1 MTNTQPPGTPARR
14 PQPPAADN
22 APARQWG
29 RRNRPLPALSTT
41 TARQTVKRVNKAMA
55 VAGDHL
61 EAADR
66 ALKEVADDLAAA
78 HRGRIWEALGH
89 SGWRAF
95 VDAELDM
102 TRTRS
107 YQILDYAEIRAG
119 LREQLAVESVN
130 SVDTFP
136 AIDLVSALTEE
147 SGRGL
152 KKHVPA
158 LAAALA
164 EQVQDALADGQ
175 ELDEDTVKDIV
186 NSAAAGVRKDVQK
199 AKKAKPLAEKKADEA
214 AVASMAEALE
224 RADRHRRNTPEVRAA
239 DESANTAGL
248 IFALLQAEKMAAKA
262 KSLADDGTGWGDTD
276 PAVALTTI
284 TRIRVLLDYLEDVAK
299 LCGPKPIAEAA
310 AEYLENM
317 S

>member
-1 MTNTQPPGTPARR
+1 MPAI
-14 PQPPAADN
+14 
-22 APARQWG
+22 
-29 RRNRPLPALSTT
+29 STT

-55 VAGDHL
+55 VVGDHL

-66 ALKEVADDLAAA
+66 ALEEVADDLAAA

-119 LREQLAVESVN
+119 LRDQLAVESVN
-130 SVDTFP
+130 TVDTFP

-199 AKKAKPLAEKKADEA
+199 AKKASKKAA
-214 AVASMAEALE
+214 AQAVLTETVVDVPPVVDNRTPAERERMDAMNVAEAEAFLVRDAAAHRFLADLGALRIDLKRMSERVGDDLE
-224 RADRHRRNTPEVRAA
+224 RSDNWQAALTHEVELMAFYLDVLNAA
-239 DESANTAGL
+239 ANSSPGHGSTGD
-248 IFALLQAEKMAAKA
+248 QAEKWVN
-262 KSLADDGTGWGDTD
+262 SLEG
-276 PAVALTTI
+276 
-284 TRIRVLLDYLEDVAK
+284 
-299 LCGPKPIAEAA
+299 
-310 AEYLENM
+310 